1 MLEPVV
7 TPLVPRLHRTS
18 GIERCVHLLLSQAR
32 AEERRRIA
40 RDLHDGAQQRL
51 VHTILALKLAQQAGD
66 AGEAQTL
73 FDEALAEAQ
82 AAHTEL
88 RQLVRGVRPP
98 ILADGLHAG
107 VRELA
112 ERAPVPVDV
121 EVGVGCLPPAVEAAA
136 YFVIAEAL
144 TNVAKHA
151 KAAAARVTARR
162 TRSVL
167 LVEITDDGVGGA
179 DPNGSGLGGLR
190 DRVVAL
196 CGEFE
201 VAPMRSGG
209 TRVAA
214 AIPLPR

>member
-1 MLEPVV
+1 MLEPAV
-7 TPLVPRLHRTS
+7 TPLAPRFHRTS
-18 GIERCVHLLLSQAR
+18 GAERCVHLLLARAR

-73 FDEALAEAQ
+73 FDEALEEAQ

-151 KAAAARVTARR
+151 KAGAARVTARR

-179 DPNGSGLGGLR
+179 DPNGNGLGGLR

-201 VAPMRSGG
+201 VAPMGSGG

>member
-73 FDEALAEAQ
+73 FDEALEEAQ

-201 VAPMRSGG
+201 VAPMGSGG